1 MSVVL
6 QASRFVLRDPEACLQ
21 DLRSL
26 TLKESQLDTRTPVPH
41 SGTTQPAPASHPP
54 TQRPAS
60 TKRQRSPQST
70 GSYSYSGAETAASLG
85 SDPLTSPQSHGGDTR
100 DRRSH
105 TLHKIKR
112 RRQRVSSSNF
122 AATADSDLQRT
133 GRKRSSVDDDGGG
146 TKARQVL
153 LLSAVVD
160 SDKEGYG
167 LGDICV
173 LHPRDVLLVAY
184 LNSPSLRIFFLP
196 SPGLAS
202 GSKFSSRSRA
212 APSGL
217 SLTPLGASASG
228 SAASLLPKANAA
240 ANVSRS
246 VSATE
251 VSGAA
256 GLKPVVCE
264 LTHSP
269 CCLAQLSADLVAAT
283 SSTSPQLSLVRVS
296 GSSARRWKG
305 VEMGK
310 QYRAIAR
317 AGTRC
322 LALATYH
329 SGDAENVIDLVQFD
343 DDFRSFCLLRTFSSH
358 PAPPATRALPAPPL
372 FRAPHS
378 LWVLEGG
385 EVVVSDCDT
394 PAVLALDS
402 RGQLAFLFKPDN
414 EELLDSPAGI
424 VGSATGE
431 SGVVECIYSTIYT
444 LRASLSGTFLQTLPD
459 LVTSLKRHSLSP
471 RRCPPVRVLI

>member
-1 MSVVL
+1 M
-6 QASRFVLRDPEACLQ
+6 LRDPEACLQ

-26 TLKESQLDTRTPVPH
+26 TLEQSQLDTRTPVPH

-70 GSYSYSGAETAASLG
+70 GSCSGAETAASLG

-133 GRKRSSVDDDGGG
+133 GRKRGSVEDDGGG

-196 SPGLAS
+196 PPGLAS
-202 GSKFSSRSRA
+202 GSKFSSGSRA
-212 APSGL
+212 EPSGL
-217 SLTPLGASASG
+217 SLSPLGASASG

-329 SGDAENVIDLVQFD
+329 SGDAENVIDLVQFN
-343 DDFRSFCLLRTFSSH
+343 DDFRSFCLLRTLSSH
-358 PAPPATRALPAPPL
+358 PAPPAARALPAPPL

-378 LWVLEGG
+378 LWVLKGG

-394 PAVLALDS
+394 PAVLALDR

-431 SGVVECIYSTIYT
+431 SGVVECVYT

-459 LVTSLKRHSLSP
+459 LVTPLKGYSLSP
-471 RRCPPVRVLI
+471 RSYPPTRSAPSERFRY